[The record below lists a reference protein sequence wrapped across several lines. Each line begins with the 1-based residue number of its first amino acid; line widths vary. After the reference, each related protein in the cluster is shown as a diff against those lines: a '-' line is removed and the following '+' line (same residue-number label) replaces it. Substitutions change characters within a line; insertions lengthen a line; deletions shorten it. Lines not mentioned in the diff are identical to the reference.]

1 MKRVAWIL
9 GVVLG
14 TAVLV
19 PPVFA
24 RSLKSE
30 LRDNLF
36 GAGAGIS
43 LTVPNSRTGGETFLL
58 SADPAS
64 RGFGLPI
71 QTGGISDIF
80 TQALGREILT
90 ESAVIPLPSGSAGFE
105 YSYNPTLNVFERTS
119 IGLGSIFNE
128 RVNTLGTGGL
138 AFGASYIRQA
148 FDTFN
153 GRDLSNLPIDRSLF
167 RPQQSLG
174 PFISTGIVKA
184 SVNLGVTTNTTAL
197 WGTYG
202 LTDWMDVSVLLPI
215 TVISLR
221 AKSTI
226 EQGSLTLL
234 EDLPVFL
241 ADSQCNPGRN
251 PPTKCNIADFT
262 TLRRGT
268 RFNFPLV
275 TRDENGNIIRN
286 NITNRVKKTKAG
298 FGDMIIRSKARL
310 LESKWGN
317 FGGLAELTLPTGREN
332 NFLGDDAVKAR
343 FLLLYSK
350 SFLTNRLNFHLN
362 GGGKVTTQTSNKNT
376 FEYGS
381 AVDFMVIPQLSLIG
395 ELIGSWRID
404 PKGLPRHFIDGAFGF
419 KANPYKG
426 FILSASFRIPATN
439 DGLRSD
445 LVYLGGLEYDF

>member
-1 MKRVAWIL
+1 MKKVAWIL

-14 TAVLV
+14 TVVLV
-19 PPVFA
+19 PPAFA
-24 RSLKSE
+24 RSLKTE

-36 GAGAGIS
+36 GAKEGVGI
-43 LTVPNSRTGGETFLL
+43 TVPNSRTGGNTVLL

-71 QTGGISDIF
+71 QTGGVGGISDLF

-105 YSYNPTLNVFERTS
+105 YLYNPTLNVFERTS
-119 IGLGSIFNE
+119 IGLGPIFNE
-128 RVNTLGTGGL
+128 RVNTLGTGGF
-138 AFGASYIRQA
+138 AFGASYIRQE

-153 GRDLSNLPIDRSLF
+153 GRDLSNLSIGKGLF
-167 RPQQSLG
+167 RPKQSLG

-184 SVNLGVTTNTTAL
+184 TVNLGVTTNTTAL

-202 LTDWMDVSVLLPI
+202 LTDWVDVSLLLPI

-226 EQGSLTLL
+226 EQGSLNLL
-234 EDLPVFL
+234 DNLPVFL
-241 ADSQCNPGRN
+241 ADSQCD
-251 PPTKCNIADFT
+251 PTKRKCNIADFT
-262 TLRRGT
+262 VLRKGT
-268 RFNFPLV
+268 RFAFPV
-275 TRDENGNIIRN
+275 D
-286 NITNRVKKTKAG
+286 RVKGAKNGRLTNKVSKSKAG
-298 FGDMIIRSKARL
+298 FGDMILRSKARL
-310 LESKWGN
+310 LDSSWGN
-317 FGGLAELTLPTGREN
+317 FGGLAELTLPTGRES

-350 SFLTNRLNFHLN
+350 SLFSNRLNFHLN

-376 FEYGS
+376 LEYGS
-381 AVDFMVIPQLSLIG
+381 AVDFMVTPQLSLVG
-395 ELIGSWRID
+395 ELIGSWRVD
-404 PKGLPRHFIDGAFGF
+404 PEGLPRNFIDGAFGF
-419 KANPYKG
+419 KVNPYKG
-426 FILSASFRIPATN
+426 LILNASFRIPATN

-445 LVYLGGLEYDF
+445 LVYLGGVEYDF

>member
-1 MKRVAWIL
+1 MKKVAWIL

-14 TAVLV
+14 TAVLT
-19 PPVFA
+19 PPAFA

-30 LRDNLF
+30 LRNNLF
-36 GAGAGIS
+36 GGQEGIGI
-43 LTVPNSRTGGETFLL
+43 TVTNSRTGGDTPLL

-71 QTGGISDIF
+71 QTGGVGGISDLF

-138 AFGASYIRQA
+138 AFGASYIRQE
-148 FDTFN
+148 FDTYN
-153 GRDLSNLPIDRSLF
+153 GHDLSNLPIEKGLF
-167 RPQQSLG
+167 RPRQSLG
-174 PFISTGIVKA
+174 PFIDTGIVKA
-184 SVNLGVTTNTTAL
+184 SVNLDVTTNTTAL

-202 LTDWMDVSVLLPI
+202 LTDRIDVSVLLPI

-221 AKSTI
+221 AKSSI
-226 EQGSLTLL
+226 AQGSPRLL
-234 EDLPVFL
+234 ADLPVFL
-241 ADSQCNPGRN
+241 GDSQCDPKQR
-251 PPTKCNIADFT
+251 KCNISDFT
-262 TLRRGT
+262 ILRKGT
-268 RFNFPLV
+268 RFDFPV
-275 TRDENGNIIRN
+275 DRVRGAVNGRLI
-286 NITNRVKKTKAG
+286 NRVSKTKAG
-298 FGDMIIRSKARL
+298 FGDMIVRSKARL
-310 LESKWGN
+310 LDSYWGN
-317 FGGLAELTLPTGREN
+317 FGGLVELTLPTGRES
-332 NFLGDDAVKAR
+332 NFLGDDAVKGR

-362 GGGKVTTQTSNKNT
+362 GGAKVTTQTSNKNT
-376 FEYGS
+376 LEYGS
-381 AVDFMVIPQLSLIG
+381 AVDFMVTPQLSLVG

-404 PKGLPRHFIDGAFGF
+404 PEGLPRNFIDGAFGF

-426 FILSASFRIPATN
+426 LILNASFRIPATN

-445 LVYLGGLEYDF
+445 LVYLGGVEYDF